1 VHKPLSVNPL
11 SPLFIVDNSIISKGN
26 LRHELSLHSHQPPAP
41 PDSSTSKIDLLY
53 ISTRQK
59 NQANS
64 PPHIL
69 FSGRL
74 ASAWEPTPP
83 DKEGQSCNKELV
95 CLLTGTLFVLR

>member
-1 VHKPLSVNPL
+1 VLREWNEMK
-11 SPLFIVDNSIISKGN
+11 VDNSIIEKGN

-41 PDSSTSKIDLLY
+41 PDSSTSKIDLLVRR
-53 ISTRQK
+53 IKPIALQI
-59 NQANS
+59 N
-64 PPHIL
+64 IL